1 MSATAAL
8 NQYRVAD
15 IGPWWLMFP
24 ILDRTDMGEGE
35 ARFGAAFIAARGM
48 GQCAYLIISAFSV
61 RGFFSKR

>member
-1 MSATAAL
+1 
-8 NQYRVAD
+8 
-15 IGPWWLMFP
+15 MFP